1 MITPKESN
9 LVDII
14 NQQHKQALALKAR
27 QPMPGYALITKL
39 TSASRR
45 LDSGNAIGVWL
56 KVTFNFGDKGYFIG
70 EISISEIRY
79 DNSINGFSEYFTQI
93 DSTQAGD
100 GQVITYAHYMPA
112 YGNGTYNVRVVA
124 NGSKTGKFT
133 IEQVKTQ

>member
-27 QPMPGYALITKL
+27 QPMPGGALITKL

-45 LDSGNAIGVWL
+45 LDSGDAIGVWL

-79 DNSINGFSEYFTQI
+79 DNSINGFYSDRQHSSREWTGNNLCPLH
-93 DSTQAGD
+93 AGL
-100 GQVITYAHYMPA
+100 
-112 YGNGTYNVRVVA
+112 
-124 NGSKTGKFT
+124 
-133 IEQVKTQ
+133 

>member
-1 MITPKESN
+1 M
-9 LVDII
+9 
-14 NQQHKQALALKAR
+14 
-27 QPMPGYALITKL
+27 
-39 TSASRR
+39 
-45 LDSGNAIGVWL
+45 
-56 KVTFNFGDKGYFIG
+56 TFNFGDKGYFIG
-70 EISISEIRY
+70 KISISEIRY

-112 YGNGTYNVRVVA
+112 YGNGVYNVRVVA